1 VTLFSLVSHDDFVFR
16 VKKRRGGRVP
26 TFLKKT
32 PLIDNKQTTNTSQT
46 CWPYANYH
54 KESFYENSDK
64 KYRIEYG
71 VGHAQRS
78 AKNNFFLKVRQRNEI
93 HQMIPIAT
101 NINIIQY
108 YPMLFWVLKLV
119 CVWWIL
125 KWKFLK
131 FFIFYE
137 SYNKKPKT
145 TNLIYWNCS
154 KSPMDCLYSRI
165 FTKKTLLKFSDKKI
179 KLKYFFVWIGP

>member
-1 VTLFSLVSHDDFVFR
+1 MGARPL
-16 VKKRRGGRVP
+16 
-26 TFLKKT
+26 FLKKT
-32 PLIDNKQTTNTSQT
+32 SLIDNNQTTNTSQT